1 MFGGLF
7 LCKQVVILNEK
18 NLVPN
23 SERSPSELREMRK
36 NGGKKSGE
44 TRRRKKALKSLMNDL
59 LSSDIVNDEIYN
71 RTVDMGFGANP
82 TYGAAIVAAMVRQAA
97 LGDTKAYN
105 AIVDLIGEGSSGERV
120 KLQKKQ
126 VALQEKKLGGEEEQ
140 TPDDGFLSALDGS
153 ASEDWSED

>member
-1 MFGGLF
+1 M
-7 LCKQVVILNEK
+7 NDK

-59 LSSDIVNDEIYN
+59 LSSGIVNDDIYN
-71 RTVDMGFGANP
+71 STVDMGFGADP
-82 TYGAAIVAAMVRQAA
+82 TYGAAVVAAMVRQAA
-97 LGDTKAYN
+97 LGDTKAFN

-126 VALQEKKLGGEEEQ
+126 VALQEKKLSGEEEQ

-153 ASEDWSED
+153 AAEDWKNED

>member
-1 MFGGLF
+1 M
-7 LCKQVVILNEK
+7 NEK

-23 SERSPSELREMRK
+23 SERSPSEFREMRK

-59 LSSDIVNDEIYN
+59 LSGDIVNDEIYN
-71 RTVDMGFGANP
+71 RTIDMGCNDP
-82 TYGAAIVAAMVRQAA
+82 TYGAAVVAAMVRQAA
-97 LGDTKAYN
+97 LGDTKAFN

-120 KLQKKQ
+120 KLQRKQ
-126 VALQEKKLGGEEEQ
+126 VALQEKKLSGEEEQ

-153 ASEDWSED
+153 AAEDWHED

>member
-1 MFGGLF
+1 M
-7 LCKQVVILNEK
+7 NEK

-36 NGGKKSGE
+36 NGGRKSGE

-59 LSSDIVNDEIYN
+59 LSGDIVNDEIYN
-71 RTVDMGFGANP
+71 RTIDMGCNDP
-82 TYGAAIVAAMVRQAA
+82 TYGAAVVAAMVRQAA
-97 LGDTKAYN
+97 LGDTKAFN

-126 VALQEKKLGGEEEQ
+126 VALQEKKLSGEEEQ

-153 ASEDWSED
+153 AAEDWNDEN

>member
-1 MFGGLF
+1 M
-7 LCKQVVILNEK
+7 NEK

-59 LSSDIVNDEIYN
+59 LSGDIVNDEIYN
-71 RTVDMGFGANP
+71 RTIDMGCNDP
-82 TYGAAIVAAMVRQAA
+82 TYGAAVVAAMVRQAA
-97 LGDTKAYN
+97 LGDTKAFN

-120 KLQKKQ
+120 KLQRKQ
-126 VALQEKKLGGEEEQ
+126 VALQEKKLSGEEEQ

-153 ASEDWSED
+153 AAEDWHED